1 MQPGMSPFITPQ
13 PKLASGKLLD
23 LQPPSQVGFTM
34 NPALNESSENLMVD
48 MPAVPHLGQ
57 SNAGAA
63 LNTSFKES
71 FKNPWTTIPRPM
83 NRFTEIPEHVY
94 ER

>member
-1 MQPGMSPFITPQ
+1 M
-13 PKLASGKLLD
+13 
-23 LQPPSQVGFTM
+23 
-34 NPALNESSENLMVD
+34 
-48 MPAVPHLGQ
+48 LGS
-57 SNAGAA
+57 SNAN

-94 ER
+94 EK